1 MRGAGEGNSLS
12 FETSSSVLE
21 LLGVSPFQ
29 FSTHCRNWAN
39 QGGGLLG
46 QSSPVASTVSSSG
59 DRPGFPCLS
68 RLLFGHGAA
77 TALRGARSAPG

>member
-1 MRGAGEGNSLS
+1 MSEEHLSQMRGAGEGNSLS

-39 QGGGLLG
+39 QGGAFWGK
-46 QSSPVASTVSSSG
+46 VAQL
-59 DRPGFPCLS
+59 P
-68 RLLFGHGAA
+68 
-77 TALRGARSAPG
+77 AL